1 MTEDVRIIKRYQNR
15 KLYDTYQSCYVT
27 LDEISQVIRE
37 GNEIKVA
44 NIFEEYANGGLQ
56 IINSWIEESEEELL
70 ENIEQNMTKL
80 GLLSA
85 KA

>member
-1 MTEDVRIIKRYQNR
+1 MTMIKENSTICFSFPRR
-15 KLYDTYQSCYVT
+15 LSRAFEAVIKDKHIKLG
-27 LDEISQVIRE
+27 LKI
-37 GNEIKVA
+37 A